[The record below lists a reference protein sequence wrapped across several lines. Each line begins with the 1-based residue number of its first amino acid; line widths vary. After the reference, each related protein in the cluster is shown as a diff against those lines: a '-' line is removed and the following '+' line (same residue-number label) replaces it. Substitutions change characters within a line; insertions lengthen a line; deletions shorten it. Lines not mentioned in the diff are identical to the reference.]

1 LGGLVV
7 DHEKLTQLVESYID
21 LSFRI
26 HKTGEMIITRELND
40 LLTIEQE
47 AVMRYIR
54 ENGPCPSSAL
64 SKAFFVEK
72 SAVTAIIN
80 RLENKGYIQRMR
92 SDEDRRVV
100 FLRLTEEGARFHQ
113 ECWEKINNLL
123 MKIISQLNKED
134 IESFMKTYEKLANI
148 LEQQVKEQKGVH
160 E

>member
-1 LGGLVV
+1 ME
-7 DHEKLTQLVESYID
+7 HEKLAQLVESYIN

-26 HKTGEMIITRELND
+26 HKAGEMIITHELND
-40 LLTIEQE
+40 ALTIEQE
-47 AVMRYIR
+47 AVMRYIS

-80 RLENKGYIQRMR
+80 RLEQKGYIQRMR
-92 SDEDRRVV
+92 SEEDRRVI
-100 FLRLTEEGARFHQ
+100 FLQLTEEGRRFHQ

-134 IESFMKTYEKLANI
+134 IESFMKLYQKLAGL
-148 LEQQVKEQKGVH
+148 LEQEVKKQKGVH